1 VTPPV
6 VARLLVVAVAPP
18 RDYES
23 IAGDLHEEYVQR
35 VDAGGRVAADRWY
48 WSQTIRSI
56 PSLLSYSR
64 VRGSFMTI
72 VATVVVFL
80 VFMLAMVLCASLV
93 LGEFLQYAYSRWG
106 GSALAWSWAG
116 VFGAWIVAAMFG
128 GILSAILRG
137 HGHRLTIAAAIV
149 LALAFIVPPL
159 LGQSAPLDPWQW
171 LLLLGAVP
179 AIGVGATTFQ
189 LIRRR

>member
-1 VTPPV
+1 MTPPV

-93 LGEFLQYAYSRWG
+93 LGEFLQYAYSTWG
-106 GSALAWSWAG
+106 GSALAWSWVG